1 MVSPITSF
9 VSNLLVGSLV
19 DAACVLQ
26 KYMVAI
32 VGLPKSSKIVIDVE
46 LVNVFGSF
54 GLKLYPPLVNSGLDV
69 TTSAVA
75 GKFTPKEMLLVAF
88 GSPDVIGN

>member
-1 MVSPITSF
+1 MVSPITSLYQIYWLDH
-9 VSNLLVGSLV
+9 SLMLLVFYKNTK
-19 DAACVLQ
+19 LQ
-26 KYMVAI
+26 LLGYPNRQK
-32 VGLPKSSKIVIDVE
+32 LIDVGV
-46 LVNVFGSF
+46 VNVFGSF